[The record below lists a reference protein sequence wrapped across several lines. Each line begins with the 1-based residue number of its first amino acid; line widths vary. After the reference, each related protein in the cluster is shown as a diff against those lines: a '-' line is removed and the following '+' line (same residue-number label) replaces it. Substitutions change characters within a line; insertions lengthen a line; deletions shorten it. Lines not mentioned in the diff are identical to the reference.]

1 MLLALLAA
9 AIASPPL
16 AQAHWTTADGLPVD
30 SVNDVVLA
38 SDGYLWLATFDGLV
52 RFDGVRFVI
61 YDTDTTPALGSNRLL
76 SIFEGRD
83 GALWMRTE
91 PGHVVRRDPHTG
103 EVRAWALD
111 LRDVAPTVTTGADGV
126 VWTSTPRGLARFEGR
141 DFTEVPLAGGATVR
155 VGGIAPGDGVTWA
168 ACDRGLAELRVGA
181 VTWHPLGGLGPLR
194 NLALGADGTPW
205 VTDGQQIARFVG
217 GHLVPAPVEGG
228 WRDGVVWVK
237 PAEDGGAWVATQTGL
252 WRWAD
257 GRATEVEPSDTARPP
272 VADAVATDAE
282 GHAWVL
288 TSSALLYDGEVVARM
303 PRGAAAGFTD
313 LAIEPGGG
321 AWIGTGGAGLIQLR
335 PTPVETLGAEVSPSL
350 VNSYALATGAGGA
363 VWVGSQRGG
372 LARVGP
378 DGVRTWGADQ
388 GLGRNVTAVLEEPD
402 GTVWAASRDLGL
414 FRLVSDRFVL
424 EPGLPAAATVRAI
437 ERLRN
442 GDLLVAVGTDLW
454 RRQAGTWA
462 TEPVELPR
470 APIRAILEDEDG
482 SIWLGTNGSGVVHVV
497 NGVATRFSRAEGFPS
512 DTVRC
517 LWRSAEGS
525 LWVGTEDAGAWVFPD
540 GRPRDAASSR
550 VLGRAEGLPDH
561 AVHALVDDGSGGLWG
576 STNRGIFRVSQREL
590 EAFAHREGAVH
601 ADVYAERDGMKSRE
615 ANGGV
620 HRAGVRA
627 ADGRIW
633 FAAQAGV
640 VVVRPDLASGAA
652 APAPTRIE
660 AIELRGREEA
670 VRGPRTFAAE
680 DRSFGI
686 TWTALEFAQAARQRF
701 WYRLDGV
708 DPEWVD
714 AGTRR
719 TAWYTQVSPGPRT
732 FHVRAAPPGVDAPE
746 DTLIVTVEPFLTETL
761 AFRVAVAAGVLGSAA
776 LAVWS
781 RLAAGR
787 RREAVLEARV
797 RARTADLA
805 AEKEAAESARATV
818 AAQAARLLEVD
829 RLKTTFFADLSHEL
843 RTPLTLVIGPLEDV
857 RDGRHGAIPPAA
869 AAQVGL
875 AERNARRLFG
885 LVNQLLDV
893 VRLDVGALR
902 LDRVPQDLAAL
913 VSGVVEVHEPLAQ
926 RRGVALVSE
935 IPDALVVAD
944 VDRREIEKV
953 FTNLLGNALKFT
965 PPGGTVRV
973 TLTADATVARVVI
986 ADTGPGMVPAV
997 RERVFERFY
1006 SAREST
1012 VQPGTGIGLSLAREL
1027 TERHDGRLE
1036 VDSTPGAGSTFT
1048 VVLPLSAGAP
1058 IANTGAAPATA
1069 ELPAFEDTVA
1079 SGPDPQD
1086 RTTVLVVDDHPEV
1099 RAWVRSHLVARY
1111 HVVEA
1116 ANGREGLA
1124 QARRFLPD
1132 LVVSDVMMPE
1142 MDGYDLVR
1150 ALRADP
1156 DLDWVPV
1163 VLLTAKGSDQS
1174 RMEGLQRGADAHLAK
1189 PFSSQVLVAQVDAL
1203 LAQRQRLRE
1212 RFAAGPARAAEEPIS
1227 ADDRYVQKVRDAI
1240 EANLA
1245 DPAFGVQE
1253 LADAVAQD
1261 RAHLF
1266 RRIKQLTGEPPSTLL
1281 RTVRMERAAL
1291 LLVRRAATVSEIA
1304 YAVGFY
1310 SVSHFSRAFRE
1321 HFGTTPSAYASE
1333 GRT

>member
-1 MLLALLAA
+1 MLFVLLPAVVAA
-9 AIASPPL
+9 PPL
-16 AQAHWTTADGLPVD
+16 ARAQWTTADGLPVD
-30 SVNDVVLA
+30 SVNDVVRA
-38 SDGYLWLATFDGLV
+38 TDGYLWLATFDGLV
-52 RFDGVRFVI
+52 RFDGVRFVV
-61 YDTDTTPALGSNRLL
+61 YDTETTPALGSNRLVSL
-76 SIFEGRD
+76 FESRD

-91 PGHVVRRDPHTG
+91 PGHVVRRDPDTG
-103 EVRAWALD
+103 DVRAWD
-111 LRDVAPTVTTGADGV
+111 LELGDVAPALTMGADGV
-126 VWTSTPRGLARFEGR
+126 VWTSTPRGLARFDGA
-141 DFTEVPLAGGATVR
+141 DFAEIPLAGGAPVR
-155 VGGIAPGDGVTWA
+155 VGGIGPGDGVTWA
-168 ACDRGLAELRVGA
+168 ASDRGLAELRAAA
-181 VTWHPLGGLGPLR
+181 VTWHPLDRLGPLR

-205 VTDGQQIARFVG
+205 VTDGEQVARLVG
-217 GHLVPAPVEGG
+217 GQLVPVPVEGG

-237 PAEDGGAWVATQTGL
+237 PAEGGAAWVATQTGL
-252 WRWAD
+252 FWWAD

-288 TSSALLYDGEVVARM
+288 TGGALLYDGEVVARVA
-303 PRGAAAGFTD
+303 PGAGPGFTD
-313 LAIEPGGG
+313 LALEPDGG

-335 PTPVETLGAEVSPSL
+335 PTPVETLGGEISPSL
-350 VNSYALATGAGGA
+350 VNSYALATGVGGA

-372 LARVGP
+372 LTRVAP
-378 DGVRTWGADQ
+378 DGVRTWGAEQ

-402 GTVWAASRDLGL
+402 GTVWAAARDLGL
-414 FRLVSDRFVL
+414 FRRVGDRFVA
-424 EPGLPAAATVRAI
+424 EPGLPAGTVRAI
-437 ERLRN
+437 ERLRS
-442 GDLLVAVGTDLW
+442 GDLLVAVGADLW
-454 RRQAGTWA
+454 RRHAEIWSR
-462 TEPVELPR
+462 EPIGPPG
-470 APIRAILEDEDG
+470 APVRAILEDEDG
-482 SIWLGTNGSGVVHVV
+482 SLWLGTNGAGVIRVV

-517 LWRSAEGS
+517 FWRSPEGS
-525 LWVGTEDAGAWVFPD
+525 LWVGTEDAGLWVLPA
-540 GRPRDAASSR
+540 GSARDAASVR
-550 VLGRAEGLPDH
+550 VLGRSEGLPDH

-576 STNRGIFRVSQREL
+576 STNRGIFRISRREL
-590 EAFAHREGAVH
+590 EAWARGEGAVH
-601 ADVYAERDGMKSRE
+601 VDVYAERDGMRSRE

-640 VVVRPDLASGAA
+640 VVVRPDLASGAT
-652 APAPTRIE
+652 APAPVRIE

-686 TWTALEFAQAARQRF
+686 TWTSLDFAQAARQRF

-719 TAWYTQVSPGPRT
+719 TAWYTQVSPGRHT
-732 FHVRAAPPGVDAPE
+732 FHVRTAPPDVDAPE
-746 DTLIVTVEPFLTETL
+746 DTLVLTVSPYLTETL
-761 AFRVAVAAGVLGSAA
+761 AFRSAVAAGVFGIVAA
-776 LAVWS
+776 GVWS

-787 RREAVLEARV
+787 RREALLEARV
-797 RARTADLA
+797 QARTAELA
-805 AEKEAAESARATV
+805 AEKEVAVAARATI
-818 AAQAARLLEVD
+818 AAQAARLREVD
-829 RLKTTFFADLSHEL
+829 RLKTNFFADLSHEL

-902 LDRVPQDLAAL
+902 LDRAPQDLTAL
-913 VSGVVEVHEPLAQ
+913 VSGMVEVHEPLAR

-935 IPDALVVAD
+935 LPDALVVVD

-953 FTNLLGNALKFT
+953 FANLLGNALKFT

-973 TLTADATVARVVI
+973 TLAADATTARVAI
-986 ADTGPGMVPAV
+986 ADTGPGMAPEV

-1006 SAREST
+1006 SARESA

-1027 TERHDGRLE
+1027 TEHHDGRLE
-1036 VDSTPGAGSTFT
+1036 VDSAPGAGSTFT
-1048 VVLPLSAGAP
+1048 VVLPISARPPVAR
-1058 IANTGAAPATA
+1058 AGAAPTTA
-1069 ELPAFEDTVA
+1069 ELPPLEETIAA
-1079 SGPDPQD
+1079 GPDPED

-1111 HVVEA
+1111 HVVEGG
-1116 ANGREGLA
+1116 NGREGLA

-1156 DLDWVPV
+1156 DLDWIPV

-1174 RMEGLQRGADAHLAK
+1174 RLEGLQRGADAHLAK

-1212 RFAAGPARAAEEPIS
+1212 RFAAGPARAAEEPVS
-1227 ADDRYVQKVRDAI
+1227 ADDRYLRKVRDAI

-1281 RTVRMERAAL
+1281 RTVRMERAATL
-1291 LLVRRAATVSEIA
+1291 LARRAATVSEIA

-1333 GRT
+1333 GRA